1 MNPILFTA
9 AASADK
15 SMLSQHVRANNM
27 AQSNTVGFKAIIERS
42 EPVFR
47 SGAGFMSS
55 VTSTSNSTTTDF
67 SFGELTQTG
76 RTLDVAINGAGFFA
90 VQGADGEEAYTR
102 AGNIKA
108 SPEGAL
114 SINNNALLNADNEV
128 IILPEYQSL
137 FISDKGLISA
147 VAKGGGAGIEV
158 GKIKLVNPD
167 TKKLALNAYGT
178 FSSQAPLEDDP
189 SVIVASEYLESSN
202 VSSISEMI
210 GVMTATRQ
218 YEMQVKMMKAAD
230 QLIASG
236 NKLMSARG

>member
-9 AASADK
+9 ATSANK
-15 SMLSQHVRANNM
+15 TMLSQHVRANNM

-47 SGAGFMSS
+47 TGAGFMSS
-55 VTSTSNSTTTDF
+55 VTSTSNSTATDF

-90 VQGADGEEAYTR
+90 VQGPDGKEVYTR

-108 SPEGAL
+108 SSEGAL
-114 SINNNALLNADNEV
+114 SINNNALLNAENEAIV
-128 IILPEYQSL
+128 LPEYQSL

-147 VAKGGGAGIEV
+147 VPNGGGAGIEV
-158 GKIKLVNPD
+158 GQIKLVNPD
-167 TKKLALNAYGT
+167 TKNLSLNAYGT
-178 FSSQAPLEDDP
+178 FSSQAPVQADP
-189 SVIVASEYLESSN
+189 NVVVASEFLENSN
-202 VSSISEMI
+202 VSAISEMI
-210 GVMTATRQ
+210 GVMTSTRQ

-236 NKLMSARG
+236 NKLISARG